1 MNRTLS
7 PETPGEFAAVT
18 HEANPEP
25 TGPRLLEIRHLTQR
39 FGGLCAVSDF
49 NAAFQGG
56 ELRGLIGPNGAG
68 KTTVFNLVSGFYK
81 PTEGDLFLKGNNL
94 AGMKPH
100 QITGMGIART
110 FQNIRLRNDM
120 TVLDNIRISQHYK
133 LGYTIWGS
141 LFRSKNYMAA
151 EERIRKKALEILKA
165 LDLARFA
172 EEVPK
177 NLPYGIQRKVEIAR
191 ALSIDPDLLLLDEP
205 AAGLNSRDVQDL
217 IQLIRWIHK
226 EFDVTIWMIE
236 HQMTVVMSLCSW
248 IQVLDFGV
256 TIAEG
261 TPEEIQSNPK
271 VIKAYLGDENI

>member
-1 MNRTLS
+1 
-7 PETPGEFAAVT
+7 
-18 HEANPEP
+18 
-25 TGPRLLEIRHLTQR
+25 
-39 FGGLCAVSDF
+39 VSDF
-49 NAAFQGG
+49 NAAFEGG

-81 PTEGDLFLKGNNL
+81 PTEGALILKGKNI

-100 QITGMGIART
+100 QVTGMGIART
-110 FQNIRLRNDM
+110 FQNIRLWNDM
-120 TVLDNIRISQHYK
+120 TVLDNIRISQHYQ

-141 LFRSKNYMAA
+141 LFRSRNYMAA
-151 EERIRKKALEILKA
+151 EERIRKKALDILEA

-172 EEVPK
+172 DEVPK

-205 AAGLNSRDVQDL
+205 AAGLNSRDVQEL

-261 TPEEIQSNPK
+261 TPEEIQNNPA